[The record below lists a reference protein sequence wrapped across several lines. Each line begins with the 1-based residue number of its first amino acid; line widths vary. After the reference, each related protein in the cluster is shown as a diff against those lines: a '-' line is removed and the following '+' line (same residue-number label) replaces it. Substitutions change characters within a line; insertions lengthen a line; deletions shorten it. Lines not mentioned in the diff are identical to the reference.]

1 MRIELLAVWML
12 LVFASIG
19 VLGWIALDALR
30 QRPKAERRVVIL
42 MVHPQ
47 RKRLCAVSSRR

>member
-1 MRIELLAVWML
+1 MRIELLAAWML
-12 LVFASIG
+12 VMFASFG
-19 VLGWIALDALR
+19 VLAWIALDALR

-42 MVHPQ
+42 TVHPQ

>member
-12 LVFASIG
+12 VMFASFG
-19 VLGWIALDALR
+19 VLAWIALDALR

-42 MVHPQ
+42 LVHPQ

>member
-12 LVFASIG
+12 VMFASFG
-19 VLGWIALDALR
+19 VLAWIALDALR
-30 QRPKAERRVVIL
+30 RRPQAERRVVIL

-47 RKRLCAVSSRR
+47 RKRPCAVSSRR

>member
-12 LVFASIG
+12 LMFASFG
-19 VLGWIALDALR
+19 VLACIALDALR
-30 QRPKAERRVVIL
+30 QRPKVERRVVVL
-42 MVHPQ
+42 TLHAQ

>member
-12 LVFASIG
+12 VMFAAFG
-19 VLGWIALDALR
+19 VLAWIALDALR
-30 QRPKAERRVVIL
+30 QRPKSGRRVLIL

>member
-12 LVFASIG
+12 VMFASFG
-19 VLGWIALDALR
+19 VLACIALDALR
-30 QRPKAERRVVIL
+30 QRPKVERRVVIL
-42 MVHPQ
+42 TLHPQ